1 MAYRKQGRRLL
12 NYGIRKALQYGP
24 RVYKAYRQISTANKN
39 TSKSMMGVSQH
50 HDSKLQYRKR
60 RMPYRKKR
68 NWKKFVKKVQAA
80 NERSL
85 GTKTIVFN
93 KSVTGTSTAANA
105 QNWMIA
111 NLYGT
116 NGTSAASEL
125 GAADLYQIFQQA
137 YLSSK
142 ETQKLTFKSAVL
154 DITLTNTG
162 TTKLEVD
169 LYVLSY
175 WGEPAYGSFS
185 AAASGADNTTPVMN
199 PNGSGFFS
207 SLNISQRGVTLF
219 DMPELIRN
227 GKFTIQKKVK
237 YWIDVS
243 DTATFQI
250 RDPKSHMVSETEVLQ
265 SAVWGT
271 ARLTQSIFVNFKPV
285 AGATDTG
292 NSLTMGATRKYS
304 LNSVDA
310 EDADGW
316 VNY

>member
-1 MAYRKQGRRLL
+1 MAYRKQARRML
-12 NYGIRKALQYGP
+12 NYGIRKTLQYGP
-24 RVYKAYRQISTANKN
+24 RAYKAYTQIKSANKN
-39 TSKSMMGVSQH
+39 TSRSMMGVSQH
-50 HDSKLQYRKR
+50 HDSKMQYRKR
-60 RMPYRKKR
+60 RMPYKKKR

-85 GTKTIVFN
+85 GTKTLVFN

-105 QNWMIA
+105 QNYLIA
-111 NLYGT
+111 NLYGI
-116 NGTSAASEL
+116 NGGSPSSEL
-125 GAADLYQIFQQA
+125 GSADLLQVFQQA
-137 YLSSK
+137 YLSTK

-175 WGEPAYGSFS
+175 WGKPIYSGFGT
-185 AAASGADNTTPVMN
+185 AASASDTTTPVMN
-199 PNGSGFFS
+199 PNGTGFFS
-207 SLNISQRGVTLF
+207 SLNIGQRGVTLF

-250 RDPKSHMVSETEVLQ
+250 RDPRTHVVAETNVLQ
-265 SAVWGT
+265 STVWAQNG
-271 ARLTQSIFVNFKPV
+271 LTQTIYVNFKPV

-304 LNSVDA
+304 INSVDS

>member
-1 MAYRKQGRRLL
+1 MAYRKQARRMLG
-12 NYGIRKALQYGP
+12 YGIRKTLQYGP
-24 RVYKAYRQISTANKN
+24 RAYKAYSQIKSANKN
-39 TSKSMMGVSQH
+39 TSRSMMGVSQH
-50 HDSKLQYRKR
+50 HDSKMQYRKR
-60 RMPYRKKR
+60 RMPYKKKR
-68 NWKKFVKKVQAA
+68 NWKKFVRKVQAA

-105 QNWMIA
+105 QNWIIA
-111 NLYGT
+111 SLYGS
-116 NGTSAASEL
+116 NGTSATSEL

-137 YLSSK
+137 YLSTK

-169 LYVLSY
+169 LYVLNY
-175 WGEPAYGSFS
+175 WGEPAYGSFN
-185 AAASGADNTTPVMN
+185 AAATLADGTTPVMN

-207 SLNISQRGVTLF
+207 SLNIGQRGVTLF

-237 YWIDVS
+237 YWIDVA

-250 RDPKSHMVSETEVLQ
+250 RDPKTHVVSETDVLQ
-265 SAVWGT
+265 TAVWAN

-285 AGATDTG
+285 AGATDAG

-304 LNSVDA
+304 LNSVDS
-310 EDADGW
+310 EDADGY